1 MIWPRL
7 PKNSSVHATVLDFSK
22 AFDKA
27 PHKRLITKLQYYGI
41 RGPLLSRFETFK
53 TNRSQTVVCD
63 GKSSR
68 PTQVTSG
75 APALNNVGFEMV
87 QAASSIPGKASK
99 VLGMMKRNL

>member
-27 PHKRLITKLQYYGI
+27 PHKRFTKLQYYGI
-41 RGPLLSRFETFK
+41 RGPLFSRIETFL
-53 TNRSQTVVCD
+53 TNRSQTVVFD
-63 GKSSR
+63 GKSSL

-75 APALNNVGFEMV
+75 APALNNTGFEMV
-87 QAASSIPGKASK
+87 QAAPSIPSKASK